1 MWDALVLSTACRGL
15 LSLGNP
21 GNICCAFIC
30 FCGILILFG
39 NRGRKHWQCKCG
51 REAVLGGVCHP
62 KLQQCQTQ
70 MWALVVSLCVL
81 LRWKPNPV
89 SSWWLGLTSFMQ
101 HHLGGGLPREML
113 HPVLQTFDQHCC
125 TRSLLAIS
133 TLQGLHFN
141 REETESCNS
150 SCLWCEW
157 VNHGKTWEETS
168 ATIWEQTNKLDIY
181 LRRESGQNLRFFS
194 CY

>member
-1 MWDALVLSTACRGL
+1 MGNMWGALLLSTACQGL
-15 LSLGNP
+15 LSPWAILG
-21 GNICCAFIC
+21 ISAVLSSV
-30 FCGILILFG
+30 CGILILFG
-39 NRGRKHWQCKCG
+39 NGEKKHR
-51 REAVLGGVCHP
+51 REAVLRSVCHP
-62 KLQQCQTQ
+62 KLQQCQPQ

-81 LRWKPNPV
+81 LWWKPNPV
-89 SSWWLGLTSFMQ
+89 SWWLRLTSFMQ
-101 HHLGGGLPREML
+101 HHLGGGLLREIL
-113 HPVLQTFDQHCC
+113 PLVLQTFDQHCC

-141 REETESCNS
+141 RDETESCNS

-181 LRRESGQNLRFFS
+181 LPRESGQNLRFFS